1 MSYKYVNPN
10 PEGKRVGDCAIR
22 AIAIAENLTWDE
34 AYDLLTEYGREL
46 KNLPNA
52 NEVWGAFL
60 RDRGYTRHVLPDT
73 CPDCYTIGDFAEDH
87 PKGLFV
93 VATGSHVVTII
104 DGCVM
109 DAWDSRRETVTYF
122 WEARE

>member
-1 MSYKYVNPN
+1 MSYMYENPN
-10 PEGKRVGDCAIR
+10 PKGKRVGDCAIR
-22 AIAIAENLTWDE
+22 AVAIAEDLTWDE
-34 AYDLLTEYGREL
+34 AYDLLSRYGREL

-60 RDRGYTRHVLPDT
+60 KDRGYTRHVIPDT
-73 CPDCYTIGDFAEDH
+73 CPECYTIGEFAEDH
-87 PKGLFV
+87 PEGLFV

-109 DAWDSRRETVTYF
+109 DAWDSRREVPTFY